1 MATVKLYLDTRR
13 IRSNNLYPLSIIVRH
28 NNKAIYFSTGYSVA
42 PEFFNEQTI
51 TQEKTAEAKALRI
64 AVQFKLNKIETL
76 LQRLDEDGK
85 LYSMPIHVLKKH
97 ITKSLKGN
105 QSSSI
110 SISDAFHE
118 VIELKHTEGTK
129 RNFRIALRAIEAF
142 APQEMLD
149 NVNKSWLIR
158 FDNYLIEQRIKPNT
172 RNSYLAR
179 LRNVINYAIDME
191 YISIDP
197 FRRFKLPSEETK
209 HRALSR
215 AQLNYLRTML
225 LPEKLQPARD
235 FFFLSY
241 FLIGINPT
249 DLVHLK
255 KDDYKDGRIQ
265 YRRAKTDKR
274 YDIKVEP
281 EAAALIEQY
290 QSSGDALV
298 QFHNPKKRKSPIP
311 AYFYAYERIA
321 ALSDGVL
328 PVISPYWARHSWA
341 TEAASLGVT
350 DSVIAQ
356 ALGHSNGFVT
366 TRIYIKRDNTLV
378 DRANR
383 QVIDAMLHYTE
394 P

>member
-28 NNKAIYFSTGYSVA
+28 NNKAIYFATGYSVA
-42 PEFFNEQTI
+42 PEYYNEQTI

-85 LYSMPIHVLKKH
+85 LYSMSIQMLKKH

-110 SISDAFHE
+110 SISDTFLE
-118 VIELKHTEGTK
+118 VIELKRTEGTK
-129 RNFRIALRAIEAF
+129 RTYRTVLHAIEAF
-142 APQEMLD
+142 APQETLD
-149 NVNKSWLIR
+149 SVNKPWLFR

-172 RNSYLAR
+172 RNTYLVR
-179 LRNVINYAIDME
+179 LHNVINYALDME

-215 AQLNYLRTML
+215 AQLSYLRTMP
-225 LPEKLQPARD
+225 LPERLQPARD
-235 FFFLSY
+235 FFFLSF

-249 DLVHLK
+249 DLVHLQK
-255 KDDYKDGRIQ
+255 EDYKDGRIQ

-281 EAAALIEQY
+281 EAAALIEQHK
-290 QSSGDALV
+290 SSGDALV
-298 QFHNPKKRKSPIP
+298 QFYNPRKRKSPIP
-311 AYFYAYERIA
+311 EYYHAYERIA
-321 ALSDGVL
+321 ALSAGVL
-328 PVISPYWARHSWA
+328 PVITPYWARHSWA

-356 ALGHSNGFVT
+356 ALGHSNGFTT

-378 DRANR
+378 DKANR
-383 QVIDAMLHYTE
+383 QVIDALLHYTE

>member
-13 IRSNNLYPLSIIVRH
+13 IRTNDLYPLSIIVRH
-28 NNKAIYFSTGYSVA
+28 DNKAIYFSTGFSVA
-42 PEFFNEQTI
+42 PEYYNEQTI

-97 ITKSLKGN
+97 ITKALKGN
-105 QSSSI
+105 QSSSV
-110 SISDAFHE
+110 SISDAFRE

-129 RNFRIALRAIEAF
+129 RNYRTALNAIDAF
-142 APQEMLD
+142 APQETLD
-149 NVNKSWLIR
+149 SVNKPWLIR

-172 RNSYLAR
+172 RHNYLAR
-179 LRNVINYAIDME
+179 LRAVINYALDME

-215 AQLNYLRTML
+215 AQLNYLRTMQ
-225 LPEKLQPARD
+225 LPERLQPARD
-235 FFFLSY
+235 FFFLSFY
-241 FLIGINPT
+241 LIGINPK
-249 DLVHLK
+249 DLVHLQK
-255 KDDYKDGRIQ
+255 EDYKDGRIQ

-290 QSSGDALV
+290 KSSGDALV
-298 QFHNPKKRKSPIP
+298 QFHNPRKRKSPIP
-311 AYFYAYERIA
+311 AYYYAYEQIA
-321 ALSDGVL
+321 ALSDDVL
-328 PVISPYWARHSWA
+328 PVITPYWARHSWA

-356 ALGHSNGFVT
+356 ALGHSSGFVT
-366 TRIYIKRDNTLV
+366 TNIYIKRDNTLV
-378 DRANR
+378 DKANR
-383 QVIDAMLHYTE
+383 QVIDAVLHYTE

>member
-28 NNKAIYFSTGYSVA
+28 NNKAIYFATGYSVA

-85 LYSMPIHVLKKH
+85 LYSMSIQMLKKH

-110 SISDAFHE
+110 SISDTFLE
-118 VIELKHTEGTK
+118 VIELKRTEGTK
-129 RNFRIALRAIEAF
+129 RTYRTVLHAIEAF
-142 APQEMLD
+142 APQETLD
-149 NVNKSWLIR
+149 SVNKPWLFR

-172 RNSYLAR
+172 RNTYLVR
-179 LRNVINYAIDME
+179 LHNVINYALDME

-215 AQLNYLRTML
+215 AQLSYLRTMP
-225 LPEKLQPARD
+225 LPERLQPARD
-235 FFFLSY
+235 FFFLSF

-249 DLVHLK
+249 DLVHLQK
-255 KDDYKDGRIQ
+255 EDYKDGRIQ

-281 EAAALIEQY
+281 EAAALIEQHK
-290 QSSGDALV
+290 SSGDALV
-298 QFHNPKKRKSPIP
+298 QFYDPRKRKSPIP
-311 AYFYAYERIA
+311 EYYHAYERIA
-321 ALSDGVL
+321 ALSAGVL
-328 PVISPYWARHSWA
+328 PVITPYWARHSWA

-356 ALGHSNGFVT
+356 ALGHSNGFTT

-378 DRANR
+378 DKANR
-383 QVIDAMLHYTE
+383 QVIDALLHYTE

>member
-28 NNKAIYFSTGYSVA
+28 NNKAIYFATGYSVA

-85 LYSMPIHVLKKH
+85 LYSMSIQMLKKH
-97 ITKSLKGN
+97 ITKSLKGT

-110 SISDAFHE
+110 SISDTFLE
-118 VIELKHTEGTK
+118 VIELKRTEGTK
-129 RNFRIALRAIEAF
+129 RTYRTVLHAIEAF
-142 APQEMLD
+142 APQETLD
-149 NVNKSWLIR
+149 SVNKPWLFR

-172 RNSYLAR
+172 RNTYLVR
-179 LRNVINYAIDME
+179 LHNVINYALDME

-215 AQLNYLRTML
+215 AQLSYLRTMP
-225 LPEKLQPARD
+225 LPERLQPARD
-235 FFFLSY
+235 FFFLSF

-249 DLVHLK
+249 DLVHLQK
-255 KDDYKDGRIQ
+255 EDYKDGRIQ

-281 EAAALIEQY
+281 EAAALIEQHK
-290 QSSGDALV
+290 SSGDALV
-298 QFHNPKKRKSPIP
+298 QFYDPRKRKSPIP
-311 AYFYAYERIA
+311 EYYHAYERIA
-321 ALSDGVL
+321 ALSAGVL
-328 PVISPYWARHSWA
+328 PVITPYWARHSWA

-356 ALGHSNGFVT
+356 ALGHSNGFTT

-378 DRANR
+378 DKANR
-383 QVIDAMLHYTE
+383 QVIDALLHYTE

>member
-13 IRSNNLYPLSIIVRH
+13 IRSNDLYPLSIIVRH
-28 NNKAIYFSTGYSVA
+28 NNKAIYFSTGFSVA
-42 PEFFNEQTI
+42 PEYYNEQTI

-97 ITKSLKGN
+97 ITKALKGN

-110 SISDAFHE
+110 SISDAFRE

-129 RNFRIALRAIEAF
+129 RNYCTALNAIDAF
-142 APQEMLD
+142 APQETLD
-149 NVNKSWLIR
+149 SVNKPWLIR

-172 RNSYLAR
+172 RHNYLAR
-179 LRNVINYAIDME
+179 LRAVINYALDME

-215 AQLNYLRTML
+215 AQLNYLRTMP
-225 LPEKLQPARD
+225 LPERLQPARD
-235 FFFLSY
+235 FFFLSFY
-241 FLIGINPT
+241 LIGINPK
-249 DLVHLK
+249 DLVHLQK
-255 KDDYKDGRIQ
+255 EDYKDGRIQ

-281 EAAALIEQY
+281 EAAALIDRY
-290 QSSGDALV
+290 ASSSDALV
-298 QFHNPKKRKSPIP
+298 QFYNPRKRKSPIP
-311 AYFYAYERIA
+311 AYYYAYEQIA

-328 PVISPYWARHSWA
+328 PVITPYWARHSWA

-356 ALGHSNGFVT
+356 ALGHSSGFVT
-366 TRIYIKRDNTLV
+366 TNIYIKRDNTLV
-378 DRANR
+378 DKANR
-383 QVIDAMLHYTE
+383 QVIDAVLHYTE